1 MSVENLSEV
10 ISWNCRGEH
19 KKLTVKPDAFS
30 YKAELLLVP
39 LHDKATAGG
48 GRWMG
53 SARLG
58 LLLGVLPFCP
68 PDTCLRIFLTV
79 NW

>member
-30 YKAELLLVP
+30 YKAKLLLVP

-48 GRWMG
+48 GRWMASAPSWVFYLG
-53 SARLG
+53 SCRSVHLIR
-58 LLLGVLPFCP
+58 V
-68 PDTCLRIFLTV
+68 
-79 NW
+79 

>member
-1 MSVENLSEV
+1 MSIENLSEV
-10 ISWNCRGEH
+10 ISWNCRGEY

-39 LHDKATAGG
+39 LHDKAAAGG

-53 SARLG
+53 SAPSWVCYLG
-58 LLLGVLPFCP
+58 SCRSVHLIRV
-68 PDTCLRIFLTV
+68 
-79 NW
+79 